1 MDTEKCRVLLRVL
14 ETGSLSA
21 AAEALGYTPSG
32 VSRMMAALEEEV
44 GFSLLDRG
52 RGGVE
57 ATAACLQLLPAVREM
72 ANAGQRIREAA
83 AAVRGVEVGSIC
95 VGSAYG
101 AYYARLAETVAA
113 FSAAHPGIDVQIL
126 QGSSTVLC
134 AALERREVDFAI
146 VSRREGDFS
155 FFPLLS
161 DPMMVWLPEKHPLA
175 ANASVP
181 IEAFASEP
189 YIATYPA
196 QNTDNDHILNAH
208 GIQPQTRYATID
220 DRATA
225 ALVRAGLGISM
236 NNGILAEGI
245 DLTGVTVRPLAPET
259 IVEIGAALPTE
270 SRRSPAAQVFLQTA
284 KETGLLDY
292 VN

>member
-1 MDTEKCRVLLRVL
+1 MDTEKCRALLCVL

-21 AAEALGYTPSG
+21 AAEQLGYTPSG

-44 GFSLLDRG
+44 CFPLLERG

-57 ATAACLQLLPAVREM
+57 ATAACRMLLPAVREM
-72 ANAGQRIREAA
+72 AGAGQRFREAA
-83 AAVRGVEVGSIC
+83 ASIRGVELGSVC

-113 FSAAHPGIDVQIL
+113 FSAKHPGIDVQIL
-126 QGSSTVLC
+126 QGSSSSLC

-146 VSRREGDFS
+146 VSRREGEFS
-155 FFPLLS
+155 FLPLLR
-161 DPMMVWLPEKHPLA
+161 DPMMVWLPEGHPLA
-175 ANASVP
+175 AHASVP
-181 IEAFASEP
+181 IEAFETAP
-189 YIATYPA
+189 YIATYPE
-196 QNTDNDHILNAH
+196 QNTDNDRILRAH
-208 GIQPQTRYATID
+208 AIQPKTRFATID

-236 NNGILAEGI
+236 NNGILGDVLDLSGI
-245 DLTGVTVRPLAPET
+245 AVRPLAPET
-259 IVEIGAALPTE
+259 IVEIGAALPPE
-270 SRRSPAAQVFLQTA
+270 SRRSPAAKAFLRTA
-284 KETGLLDY
+284 EQTGLIYY

>member
-1 MDTEKCRVLLRVL
+1 MDTEKCRALLCVL

-21 AAEALGYTPSG
+21 AAEKLGYTPSG

-44 GFSLLDRG
+44 GFTLLERG
-52 RGGVE
+52 RAGVLPTPCCE
-57 ATAACLQLLPAVREM
+57 QLLSIVRETADAGRRFRETAAA
-72 ANAGQRIREAA
+72 I
-83 AAVRGVEVGSIC
+83 RGVELGSIC

-113 FSAAHPGIDVQIL
+113 FSAEHPGIDVQIL
-126 QGSSTVLC
+126 QGSSSSLC

-146 VSRREGDFS
+146 VSRREGNFA
-155 FFPLLS
+155 FLPLLH
-161 DPMMVWLPEKHPLA
+161 DPMTVWLPEAHPLA
-175 ANASVP
+175 AQEAVP
-181 IEAFASEP
+181 IRCFETEA

-196 QNTDNDHILNAH
+196 QNTDNDRILNAH
-208 GIQPQTRYATID
+208 GIRPKTRFTTID

-236 NNGILAEGI
+236 NNGLLAEGL
-245 DLTGVTVRPLAPET
+245 DLTGIAVRPLAPET
-259 IVEIGAALPTE
+259 IIEIGAALPPE
-270 SRRSPAAQVFLQTA
+270 SRRSPAAKAFLQTV